1 MVAALPRV
9 KLWHPERLVMAAKG
23 RVEGKVVLVTGA
35 GHGLGQADAEAL
47 AREGARVVVADVDE
61 QAARRVADALPAAM
75 ALHLDVTCE
84 TQWQASL
91 AKIMQVHGRLDA
103 LVNNAGIARFETVEQ
118 SSLESFRRVTAVS
131 AEGTFLG
138 CKTCLP
144 ALAASGAGSIVNI
157 ASVAAIR
164 GNPAVFAYS
173 AAKGAVLSMTRSL
186 IVHCQQQGYPVRANM
201 VLPGSHDTEMVRQ
214 AYHFAAPELREAARR
229 HEGKPQHVAD
239 LVLFLVSDESIRL
252 NGAEIV
258 IDNGR
263 IVA

>member
-1 MVAALPRV
+1 M
-9 KLWHPERLVMAAKG
+9 
-23 RVEGKVVLVTGA
+23 
-35 GHGLGQADAEAL
+35 
-47 AREGARVVVADVDE
+47 
-61 QAARRVADALPAAM
+61 
-75 ALHLDVTCE
+75 
-84 TQWQASL
+84 S
-91 AKIMQVHGRLDA
+91 
-103 LVNNAGIARFETVEQ
+103 
-118 SSLESFRRVTAVS
+118 VS

-186 IVHCQQQGYPVRANM
+186 IVHCQQQGHPVRANV
-201 VLPGSHDTEMVRQ
+201 VLPGSHDTQMVRE
-214 AYHFAAPELREAARR
+214 AYHFAAPELRDAARKY
-229 HEGKPQHVAD
+229 EGQPEHVAD

-263 IVA
+263 TVA

>member
-1 MVAALPRV
+1 MTR
-9 KLWHPERLVMAAKG
+9 KG
-23 RVEGKVVLVTGA
+23 RVEDKVVLVTGA
-35 GHGLGQADAEAL
+35 AHGLGKADAEAL
-47 AREGARVVVADVDE
+47 TREGARVVVADIDE
-61 QAARRVADALPAAM
+61 AEAQRVAETLPVAM
-75 ALHLDVTCE
+75 ALGLDVTCE
-84 TQWQASL
+84 AQWQAVL
-91 AKIMQVHGRLDA
+91 AKIMRTHGRLDA
-103 LVNNAGIARFETVEQ
+103 LVNNAGIAAFETVEQ
-118 SSLESFRRVTAVS
+118 SSLEAFRRVMSVS

-186 IVHCQQQGYPVRANM
+186 IVHCQQQGHPVRANV
-201 VLPGSHDTEMVRQ
+201 VLPGSHDTQMVRE
-214 AYHFAAPELREAARR
+214 AYHFAAPELRDAARKY
-229 HEGKPQHVAD
+229 EGQPEHVAD

-263 IVA
+263 TVA

>member
-1 MVAALPRV
+1 
-9 KLWHPERLVMAAKG
+9 MATKG

-35 GHGLGQADAEAL
+35 AHGLGKADAEAL
-47 AREGARVVVADVDE
+47 AREGARVVVADIDE
-61 QAARRVADALPAAM
+61 EEAQRAVESLPAAM
-75 ALHLDVTCE
+75 ALRLDVTCE
-84 TQWQASL
+84 AQWQAAL
-91 AKIMQVHGRLDA
+91 TKIMRAHGRLDA
-103 LVNNAGIARFETVEQ
+103 LVNNAGIAAFETVEQ
-118 SSLESFRRVTAVS
+118 SSLEAFRRVMAVS

-186 IVHCQQQGYPVRANM
+186 IVHCQQQGYPVRANV

-214 AYHFAAPELREAARR
+214 AYQFAAPELREAARR
-229 HEGKPQHVAD
+229 HEGKPQDVAD
-239 LVLFLVSDESIRL
+239 LVLFLVSDESTRL

-263 IVA
+263 TVA

>member
-1 MVAALPRV
+1 MTR
-9 KLWHPERLVMAAKG
+9 KG
-23 RVEGKVVLVTGA
+23 RVEDKVVLVTGA
-35 GHGLGQADAEAL
+35 AHGLGKADAEAL
-47 AREGARVVVADVDE
+47 TREGARVVVADIDE
-61 QAARRVADALPAAM
+61 AEAQRVAETLPAAM
-75 ALHLDVTCE
+75 ALGLDVTCE
-84 TQWQASL
+84 AQWQAVL
-91 AKIMQVHGRLDA
+91 AKIMRTHGRLDA
-103 LVNNAGIARFETVEQ
+103 LVNNAGIAAFETVEQ
-118 SSLESFRRVTAVS
+118 SSLEAFRRVMSVS

-186 IVHCQQQGYPVRANM
+186 IVHCQQQGHPVRANV
-201 VLPGSHDTEMVRQ
+201 VLPGSHDTHMVRE
-214 AYHFAAPELREAARR
+214 AYHFAAPELRDAARKY
-229 HEGKPQHVAD
+229 EGQPEHVAD

-263 IVA
+263 TVA

>member
-1 MVAALPRV
+1 MTR
-9 KLWHPERLVMAAKG
+9 KG
-23 RVEGKVVLVTGA
+23 RVEDKVVLVTGA
-35 GHGLGQADAEAL
+35 AHGLGKADAEAL
-47 AREGARVVVADVDE
+47 AREGARVVVADIDE
-61 QAARRVADALPAAM
+61 AEAQRVAETLPAAM
-75 ALHLDVTCE
+75 ALGLDVTCE
-84 TQWQASL
+84 AQWQAVL
-91 AKIMQVHGRLDA
+91 AKIMRTHGRLDA
-103 LVNNAGIARFETVEQ
+103 LVNNAGIAAFETVEQ
-118 SSLESFRRVTAVS
+118 SSLEAFRRVMSVS

-186 IVHCQQQGYPVRANM
+186 IVHCQQQGHPVRANV
-201 VLPGSHDTEMVRQ
+201 VLPGSHDTQMVRE
-214 AYHFAAPELREAARR
+214 AYHFAAPELRDAARKY
-229 HEGKPQHVAD
+229 EGQPEHVAD
-239 LVLFLVSDESIRL
+239 LVLFLVSDRSIRL

-263 IVA
+263 TVA

>member
-1 MVAALPRV
+1 MTR
-9 KLWHPERLVMAAKG
+9 KG
-23 RVEGKVVLVTGA
+23 RVEDKVVLVTGA
-35 GHGLGQADAEAL
+35 AHGLGKADAEAL
-47 AREGARVVVADVDE
+47 AREGARVVVADIDE
-61 QAARRVADALPAAM
+61 AEAQRVAETLPAAM
-75 ALHLDVTCE
+75 ALGLDVSCDA
-84 TQWQASL
+84 QWQA
-91 AKIMQVHGRLDA
+91 A
-103 LVNNAGIARFETVEQ
+103 FETVEQ
-118 SSLESFRRVTAVS
+118 SSLEAFRRVMSVS

-186 IVHCQQQGYPVRANM
+186 IVHCQQQGHPVRANV
-201 VLPGSHDTEMVRQ
+201 VLPGSHDTQMVRE
-214 AYHFAAPELREAARR
+214 AYHFAAPELRDAARKY
-229 HEGKPQHVAD
+229 EGQPEHVAD

-263 IVA
+263 TVA

>member
-1 MVAALPRV
+1 MTR
-9 KLWHPERLVMAAKG
+9 KG
-23 RVEGKVVLVTGA
+23 RVEDKVVLVTGA
-35 GHGLGQADAEAL
+35 AHGLGKADAEAL
-47 AREGARVVVADVDE
+47 TREGARVVVADIDE
-61 QAARRVADALPAAM
+61 AEAQRVAETLPAAM
-75 ALHLDVTCE
+75 ALGLDVTCE
-84 TQWQASL
+84 AQWQATL
-91 AKIMQVHGRLDA
+91 AKIMRTHGRLDA
-103 LVNNAGIARFETVEQ
+103 LVNNAGIAAFETVEQ
-118 SSLESFRRVTAVS
+118 SSLEAFRRVMSVS

-186 IVHCQQQGYPVRANM
+186 IVHCQQQGHPVRANV
-201 VLPGSHDTEMVRQ
+201 VLPGSHDTHMVRE
-214 AYHFAAPELREAARR
+214 AYHFAAPELRDAARKY
-229 HEGKPQHVAD
+229 EGQPEHVAD

-263 IVA
+263 TVA

>member
-1 MVAALPRV
+1 MTR
-9 KLWHPERLVMAAKG
+9 KG
-23 RVEGKVVLVTGA
+23 RVEDKVVLVTGA
-35 GHGLGQADAEAL
+35 AHGLGKADAEAL
-47 AREGARVVVADVDE
+47 AREGARVVVADIDE
-61 QAARRVADALPAAM
+61 AEAQRVAETLPVAM
-75 ALHLDVTCE
+75 ALGLDVTCE
-84 TQWQASL
+84 AQWQAVL
-91 AKIMQVHGRLDA
+91 AKIMRTHGRLDA
-103 LVNNAGIARFETVEQ
+103 LVNNAGIAAFETVEQ
-118 SSLESFRRVTAVS
+118 SSLEAFRRVMSVS

-186 IVHCQQQGYPVRANM
+186 IVHCQQQGHPVRANV
-201 VLPGSHDTEMVRQ
+201 VLPGSHDTQMVRE
-214 AYHFAAPELREAARR
+214 AYHFAAPELRDAARKY
-229 HEGKPQHVAD
+229 EGQPEHVAD

-263 IVA
+263 TVA

>member
-1 MVAALPRV
+1 MTR
-9 KLWHPERLVMAAKG
+9 KG
-23 RVEGKVVLVTGA
+23 RVEDKVVLVTGA
-35 GHGLGQADAEAL
+35 AHGLGKADAEAL
-47 AREGARVVVADVDE
+47 AREGARVVVADIDE
-61 QAARRVADALPAAM
+61 AEAQRVAETLPAAM
-75 ALHLDVTCE
+75 ALGLDVTCE
-84 TQWQASL
+84 AQWQATL
-91 AKIMQVHGRLDA
+91 AKIMRTHGRLDA
-103 LVNNAGIARFETVEQ
+103 LVNNAGIAAFETVEQ
-118 SSLESFRRVTAVS
+118 SSLEAFRRVMSVS

-186 IVHCQQQGYPVRANM
+186 IVHCQQQGHPVRANV
-201 VLPGSHDTEMVRQ
+201 VLPGSHDTHMVRE
-214 AYHFAAPELREAARR
+214 AYHFAAPELRDVARKY
-229 HEGKPQHVAD
+229 EGQPEHVAD

-263 IVA
+263 TVA

>member
-1 MVAALPRV
+1 MTR
-9 KLWHPERLVMAAKG
+9 KG
-23 RVEGKVVLVTGA
+23 RVEDKVVLVTGA
-35 GHGLGQADAEAL
+35 AHGLGKADAEAL
-47 AREGARVVVADVDE
+47 AREGARVVVADIDE
-61 QAARRVADALPAAM
+61 AEAQRVAETLPAAM
-75 ALHLDVTCE
+75 ALGLDVTCE
-84 TQWQASL
+84 AQWQAVL
-91 AKIMQVHGRLDA
+91 AKIMRTHGRLDA
-103 LVNNAGIARFETVEQ
+103 LVNNAGIAAFETVEQ
-118 SSLESFRRVTAVS
+118 SSLEAFRRVMSVS

-164 GNPAVFAYS
+164 GNPAMFAYS

-186 IVHCQQQGYPVRANM
+186 IVHCQQQGHPVRANV
-201 VLPGSHDTEMVRQ
+201 VLPGSHDTHMVRE
-214 AYHFAAPELREAARR
+214 AYHFAAPELRDAARKY
-229 HEGKPQHVAD
+229 EGQPEHVAD

-263 IVA
+263 TVA

>member
-1 MVAALPRV
+1 M
-9 KLWHPERLVMAAKG
+9 
-23 RVEGKVVLVTGA
+23 
-35 GHGLGQADAEAL
+35 
-47 AREGARVVVADVDE
+47 
-61 QAARRVADALPAAM
+61 
-75 ALHLDVTCE
+75 
-84 TQWQASL
+84 S
-91 AKIMQVHGRLDA
+91 
-103 LVNNAGIARFETVEQ
+103 
-118 SSLESFRRVTAVS
+118 VS

-186 IVHCQQQGYPVRANM
+186 IVHCQQQGHPVRANV
-201 VLPGSHDTEMVRQ
+201 VLPGSHDTHMVRE
-214 AYHFAAPELREAARR
+214 AYHFAAPELRDAARKY
-229 HEGKPQHVAD
+229 EGQPEHVAD

-263 IVA
+263 TVA

>member
-1 MVAALPRV
+1 MTR
-9 KLWHPERLVMAAKG
+9 KG
-23 RVEGKVVLVTGA
+23 RVEDKVVLVTGA
-35 GHGLGQADAEAL
+35 AHGLGKADAETL
-47 AREGARVVVADVDE
+47 AREGARVVVADIDE
-61 QAARRVADALPAAM
+61 AEAQRVAETLPAAM
-75 ALHLDVTCE
+75 ALGLDVTCE
-84 TQWQASL
+84 AQWQAVL
-91 AKIMQVHGRLDA
+91 AKIMRTHGRLDA
-103 LVNNAGIARFETVEQ
+103 LVNNAGIAAFETVEQ
-118 SSLESFRRVTAVS
+118 SSLEAFRRVMSVS

-164 GNPAVFAYS
+164 GNPAMFAYS

-186 IVHCQQQGYPVRANM
+186 IVHCQQQGHPVRANV
-201 VLPGSHDTEMVRQ
+201 VLPGSHDTHMVRE
-214 AYHFAAPELREAARR
+214 AYHFAAPELRDAARKY
-229 HEGKPQHVAD
+229 EGQPEHVAD

-263 IVA
+263 TVA

>member
-1 MVAALPRV
+1 
-9 KLWHPERLVMAAKG
+9 MAQPG

-35 GHGLGQADAEAL
+35 AHGLGRADVEAL
-47 AREGARVVVADVDE
+47 AREGARVIVADVDE
-61 QAARRVADALPAAM
+61 QEAQRVVDTLPSAM
-75 ALHLDVTCE
+75 ALRLNVTCE
-84 TQWQASL
+84 AQWQAAL
-91 AKIMQVHGRLDA
+91 AKIMQAYGRLDA

-118 SSLESFRRVTAVS
+118 SSLEAFRSVMSVS

-173 AAKGAVLSMTRSL
+173 AAKGAIVSMTRSL
-186 IVHCQQQGYPVRANM
+186 IVHCQQKGYSVRANV
-201 VLPGSHDTEMVRQ
+201 VLPGSHDTQMVRD
-214 AYHFAAPELREAARR
+214 AYHFSAPELRDAAQK
-229 HEGKPQHVAD
+229 HEGQPEHVAD

-263 IVA
+263 TVA

>member
-1 MVAALPRV
+1 MTR
-9 KLWHPERLVMAAKG
+9 KG
-23 RVEGKVVLVTGA
+23 RVEDKVVLVTGA
-35 GHGLGQADAEAL
+35 AHGLGKADAEAL
-47 AREGARVVVADVDE
+47 AREGARVVVADIDE
-61 QAARRVADALPAAM
+61 AEAQRVAETLPAAM
-75 ALHLDVTCE
+75 ALGLDVSCE
-84 TQWQASL
+84 AQWQAAL
-91 AKIMQVHGRLDA
+91 AKIMHTHGRLDA
-103 LVNNAGIARFETVEQ
+103 LVNNAGIAAFETVEQ
-118 SSLESFRRVTAVS
+118 SSLEAFRRVMSVS

-186 IVHCQQQGYPVRANM
+186 IVHCQQQGHPVRANV
-201 VLPGSHDTEMVRQ
+201 VLPGSHDTQMVRE
-214 AYHFAAPELREAARR
+214 AYHFAAPELREAARKY
-229 HEGKPQHVAD
+229 EGQPEHVAD

-263 IVA
+263 TVA